1 MRAAKSKSE
10 ASGHAFIEMTNETGS
25 EAVVVVLKNGGKKSS
40 DSVEEKAQLSADV
53 SLPADVLEKLYQS
66 YAIKQKRDGLSSFL
80 VASIMFDLWAVVVPL
95 GQRVESLG
103 EFSHGF
109 FGNLDS

>member
-25 EAVVVVLKNGGKKSS
+25 EAVVVVKNGGKKSS

-103 EFSHGF
+103 EFIHGF

>member
-1 MRAAKSKSE
+1 MK
-10 ASGHAFIEMTNETGS
+10 SGHAFIEMTNETGS
-25 EAVVVVLKNGGKKSS
+25 EAVVVVVKNGGKKSS

-103 EFSHGF
+103 EFIHGF